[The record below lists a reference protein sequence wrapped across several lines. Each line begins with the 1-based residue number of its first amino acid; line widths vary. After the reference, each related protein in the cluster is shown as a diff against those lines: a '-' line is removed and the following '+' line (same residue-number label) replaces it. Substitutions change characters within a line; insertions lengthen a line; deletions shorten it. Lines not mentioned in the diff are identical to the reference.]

1 MSYLVD
7 VSGNPFLSDVVSQG
21 VTLGALNAAN
31 TLQLRGQATAS
42 IQLTGIGSLTVAFE
56 ANVDNVNWFPVVA
69 IPFGGGAGVTTTTAN
84 GQWTCD
90 VAGCYGF
97 RVRVSAYT
105 SGNVISSCIAA
116 QGASVFGST
125 SPAGNTRTDLIAVAG
140 TALGT
145 PTNFGT
151 TPTAVVAESV
161 NASIFGGTSAAGG
174 ATGAAVPA
182 GALLAAARA
191 MNANPTAV
199 ANGQLVA
206 IAADL
211 AGRVITQ
218 PLNYRTLF
226 GQQATTISAT
236 GATTIVTA
244 GAASVFRDLIA
255 LIITTAGAAA
265 QTITLSDGTLS
276 WILDYPNA
284 ALAPGAPMILMFGDT
299 PLRANAAATAW
310 TANQSA
316 ATACHYLAQYV
327 ERLA

>member
-7 VSGNPFLSDVVSQG
+7 VSGNPILGDVVTQG
-21 VTLGALNAAN
+21 TTVNALNGAV
-31 TLQLRGQATAS
+31 TLQLRGQASAS
-42 IQLTGIGSLTVAFE
+42 FQLTGIGSLTMAFE
-56 ANVDNVNWFPVVA
+56 ATIDGVNFFAIPAFPV
-69 IPFGGGAGVTTTTAN
+69 GGGAAVTTTTAN
-84 GQWTCD
+84 GQWTCNT
-90 VAGCYGF
+90 VGF
-97 RVRVSAYT
+97 FQVRARCSAFT
-105 SGNVISSCIAA
+105 SGSVLVSGIASQGSDSPNATNSS
-116 QGASVFGST
+116 GS
-125 SPAGNTRTDLIAVAG
+125 GRVDLISVAG

-151 TPTAVVAESV
+151 GPGAVVAESV
-161 NASIFGGTSAAGG
+161 NASLFGGTSAAGG

-226 GQQATTISAT
+226 GQTATTISAT
-236 GATTIVTA
+236 GATTIVAA
-244 GAASVFRDLIA
+244 GAASVFRDLLA

-265 QTITLSDGTLS
+265 QTITISDGTLS

-284 ALAPGAPMILMFGDT
+284 ALAPASPLIIVFGDT
-299 PLRANAAATAW
+299 PLRATAAATAW
-310 TANQSA
+310 TANQGA